1 MLSVEV
7 RINGTIIAAM
17 CAHNVGRDFRLPD
30 RHRYEYQ
37 CVRFPADCSGPA
49 KTTHG
54 FITHKQADG
63 AEVLVSKVLG
73 TLAEQQP

>member
-7 RINGTIIAAM
+7 RINGTIIVAVSV
-17 CAHNVGRDFRLPD
+17 HNVGMDRDLPGQ
-30 RHRYEYQ
+30 HRYEYQ
-37 CVRFPADCSGPA
+37 CVRFPADCEGPA

-73 TLAEQQP
+73 TLVEQQP